1 MPSYRQSLEALD
13 RWFSSIVQVYPGRMQ
28 CRLGCASCCYG
39 LWDVSPADAFLAAE
53 GILRLPSDVLDTV
66 RNRALEIQG
75 TIRRLAPELPPP
87 YFLDALGEEGIDR
100 IVEAAGSPGCPFLG
114 NGDRCLIYEY
124 RPLACRLE
132 GVPMVDL
139 GDGPFGDW
147 CELNFTE
154 GIPDEARRD
163 LALDY
168 GGLQEMEDRLGE
180 RLAVEV
186 LGKRAAGITVFL
198 PSVVAEFEN
207 FWRAHLARA
216 REILHGEP

>member
-1 MPSYRQSLEALD
+1 MQSYRQSLEALD
-13 RWFSSIVQVYPGRMQ
+13 RWFSSIVNAYPGRMQ

-39 LWDVSPADAFLAAE
+39 LWDVSLPDAFLAAE
-53 GILRLPSDVLDTV
+53 GIRWLPPDVLDAV
-66 RNRALEIQG
+66 RGRASEIQR
-75 TIRRLAPELPPP
+75 TIRRLAPELAPP

-147 CELNFTE
+147 CELNFTD
-154 GIPDEARRD
+154 GIPGDARRD

-168 GGLQEMEDRLGE
+168 AGLQEMEDSLGE
-180 RLAVEV
+180 RIAVEV
-186 LGKRAAGITVFL
+186 LGRQGAGITVFL
-198 PSVVAEFEN
+198 PSVAAEFES
-207 FWRAHLARA
+207 FWRMYLGRA
-216 REILHGEP
+216 LKILQGEP